1 MGDSARDLSTLPPP
15 PPPESGS
22 RITVAA
28 LGAQM
33 LYRAALGELAEKDR
47 KIEALR
53 HAMRAVELALRT
65 DPKRDELSRVL
76 ADYLSD
82 ARREE

>member
-1 MGDSARDLSTLPPP
+1 
-15 PPPESGS
+15 
-22 RITVAA
+22 
-28 LGAQM
+28 M